1 MYPDFLRR
9 RMMFDIL
16 FSMGWA
22 RNSRAWQN
30 EPNEVHHGN
39 LQEQLQGPR
48 SVADDNQK
56 VVGALSVV
64 GATIV
69 KIVSRFQYYF
79 PDFLKKIRISVN
91 QLGFPGIPAKFREIF
106 TEK

>member
-1 MYPDFLRR
+1 
-9 RMMFDIL
+9 
-16 FSMGWA
+16 MGELVAVAPVDRQVLDLGRWVEIFIVT
-22 RNSRAWQN
+22 QN
-30 EPNEVHHGN
+30 AP
-39 LQEQLQGPR
+39 LQAPL
-48 SVADDNQK
+48 SVVDDNRK

-69 KIVSRFQYYF
+69 KIVSKFQYYF

>member
-1 MYPDFLRR
+1 MGCGKDSRPPGRTRRIGAPRGARRSAARAARR
-9 RMMFDIL
+9 R
-16 FSMGWA
+16 
-22 RNSRAWQN
+22 SRPTSP
-30 EPNEVHHGN
+30 EE
-39 LQEQLQGPR
+39 
-48 SVADDNQK
+48 SVVDDNRK

-69 KIVSRFQYYF
+69 KIVSKFQYYF

>member
-1 MYPDFLRR
+1 MSHRSLG
-9 RMMFDIL
+9 L
-16 FSMGWA
+16 SGT
-22 RNSRAWQN
+22 
-30 EPNEVHHGN
+30 
-39 LQEQLQGPR
+39 LQAPL
-48 SVADDNQK
+48 SVVDDNRK
-56 VVGALSVV
+56 VVGAPSVV

-69 KIVSRFQYYF
+69 KIVSKFQYYV

>member
-1 MYPDFLRR
+1 MLVDAASSIPVWSKNY
-9 RMMFDIL
+9 
-16 FSMGWA
+16 
-22 RNSRAWQN
+22 
-30 EPNEVHHGN
+30 
-39 LQEQLQGPR
+39 QLLLTSPEE
-48 SVADDNQK
+48 SVVDDNRK

-69 KIVSRFQYYF
+69 KIVSKFQYYF

>member
-1 MYPDFLRR
+1 MLGLQRHRARR
-9 RMMFDIL
+9 AGR
-16 FSMGWA
+16 SEG
-22 RNSRAWQN
+22 
-30 EPNEVHHGN
+30 EEVPTSP
-39 LQEQLQGPR
+39 EE
-48 SVADDNQK
+48 SVVDDNRK

-69 KIVSRFQYYF
+69 KIVSKFQYYF

>member
-1 MYPDFLRR
+1 MAVVLSQRGGPGEPASPCSF
-9 RMMFDIL
+9 FT
-16 FSMGWA
+16 
-22 RNSRAWQN
+22 SRFV
-30 EPNEVHHGN
+30 PYKPKDMSDV
-39 LQEQLQGPR
+39 
-48 SVADDNQK
+48 DDNQK

-69 KIVSRFQYYF
+69 KIVSKFQYYF
-79 PDFLKKIRISVN
+79 PDFLKKIRNSVY

>member
-1 MYPDFLRR
+1 MRTHAFAMSASHSAGHIRESTLDPLRNTE
-9 RMMFDIL
+9 M
-16 FSMGWA
+16 
-22 RNSRAWQN
+22 
-30 EPNEVHHGN
+30 
-39 LQEQLQGPR
+39 LQAPL
-48 SVADDNQK
+48 SVVDDNRK

-69 KIVSRFQYYF
+69 KIVSKFQYYF

>member
-1 MYPDFLRR
+1 MKRR
-9 RMMFDIL
+9 RTSGDPVWRSQRFL
-16 FSMGWA
+16 Q
-22 RNSRAWQN
+22 RR
-30 EPNEVHHGN
+30 PPHG
-39 LQEQLQGPR
+39 LQAPL
-48 SVADDNQK
+48 SVVDDNRK

-69 KIVSRFQYYF
+69 KIVSKFQYYF

>member
-1 MYPDFLRR
+1 MASQGTPQPSPHSAVGTPPCESSFDPEPSPD
-9 RMMFDIL
+9 
-16 FSMGWA
+16 
-22 RNSRAWQN
+22 
-30 EPNEVHHGN
+30 
-39 LQEQLQGPR
+39 LQGPL
-48 SVADDNQK
+48 SVVDDNRK

-69 KIVSRFQYYF
+69 KIVSKFQYYF

>member
-1 MYPDFLRR
+1 MDEKCKIVLTRR
-9 RMMFDIL
+9 TCRSSL
-16 FSMGWA
+16 
-22 RNSRAWQN
+22 
-30 EPNEVHHGN
+30 
-39 LQEQLQGPR
+39 LQAPL
-48 SVADDNQK
+48 SVVDDNRK

-69 KIVSRFQYYF
+69 KIVSKFQYYF

>member
-1 MYPDFLRR
+1 MAEEEEVASP
-9 RMMFDIL
+9 I
-16 FSMGWA
+16 A
-22 RNSRAWQN
+22 ASRPW
-30 EPNEVHHGN
+30 
-39 LQEQLQGPR
+39 LQAPL
-48 SVADDNQK
+48 SVVDDNRK

-69 KIVSRFQYYF
+69 KIVSKFKYYF

-91 QLGFPGIPAKFREIF
+91 QLGFPEIPAKFREFF